1 MALRSNI
8 VLTVA
13 ILAICSGCSQYSTSR
28 PSVAFHNLT
37 AKYNAYV
44 IARDQMI
51 LAEKTL
57 EDNHKYD
64 YNVLMPILQPM
75 DSVEA
80 RSVSTLLDDVI
91 KKASLVPSRHQ
102 NSKWVDNALVLLGKA
117 RLYQGQFTE
126 AIETFRYVNA
136 QSSDD
141 NDQHH
146 GLIWLMRAYTETK
159 DYNNAL
165 AVAEYLRSQ
174 PLNKTNTR
182 DFYLV
187 KAYLHQ
193 QKNEYRLAVGILEE
207 TFGLMPRNEAKAR
220 AHFAAAQM
228 YDLLGN
234 TQKSAEE
241 FVEVSA
247 NRPSY
252 DMDFFARMSA
262 VQNQALSD
270 ARVSTESGFKKL
282 LNDRKNSDLRD
293 RLYYTMGM
301 IENRKKNYNKAID
314 YFKTSI
320 QNTTTNTTQVP
331 YTYLEMARVYYDKLQ
346 NFEQAKAYYDSSLA
360 LLPKTSPDFQ
370 KVTDR
375 KVILDE
381 FVKHLTV
388 VRTEDSLQRLS
399 QLSPTAL
406 DKYLD
411 GLIEKQIDDEK
422 KQLAEAQ
429 KLVDAARANIVNAG
443 LDGPTED
450 RFVLYDLSAM
460 AQGKT
465 EFKQRWGNRPLEDNW
480 RRGNKSASTLTANDP
495 NIVAIAPTPK
505 TPEKTSNTLEK
516 GSPQWQVR
524 KSELAR
530 NIPTKMP
537 EILASN
543 AKVEEA
549 LYKLGKIYKLN
560 LEENTNAV
568 KAFEELLGRFPGSK
582 HKAEA
587 YYFLYLANE
596 KPATKESWKARLLRE
611 VPSSSFARLIMS
623 ENTQPQTGG
632 NMESQALQEYEKLF
646 GYYQSNNY
654 TEALAQLE
662 TAQFTYASSRIADKF
677 ALLKIFLV
685 GKIQGKEAYIKSLND
700 FVRDFAASPM
710 LPRVREM
717 LDAQQTKTN

>member
-1 MALRSNI
+1 MNLRSNI
-8 VLTVA
+8 LLTVA
-13 ILAICSGCSQYSTSR
+13 ILVIFAGCSQYSTSR
-28 PSVAFHNLT
+28 PAVAFHNLT

-44 IARDQMI
+44 IAREQMS
-51 LAEKTL
+51 LAEQKL
-57 EDNHKYD
+57 EADHKYD
-64 YNVLMPILQPM
+64 YNLLMPILQPM

-80 RSVSTLLDDVI
+80 RSVTVLLDDVI
-91 KKASLVPSRHQ
+91 KKASLIPSRHQ

-117 RLYQGQFTE
+117 RMYKGQFTE
-126 AIETFRYVNA
+126 AIETFRYVNS
-136 QSSDD
+136 QSADE
-141 NDQHH
+141 NDQHS

-174 PLNKTNTR
+174 PLNKANTR

-193 QKNEYRLAVGILEE
+193 QKGEYRLAVGILDE
-207 TFGLMPRNEAKAR
+207 TFDLMPRNEAKAR

-270 ARVSTESGFKKL
+270 ANVSTESGFKKL
-282 LNDRKNSDLRD
+282 LNDRKNNDLRD
-293 RLYYTMGM
+293 RLYYTMGK
-301 IENRKKNYNKAID
+301 IETQKKSYTKAIHF
-314 YFKTSI
+314 FKESI
-320 QNTTTNTTQVP
+320 KNTTTNTTQVP
-331 YTYLEMARVYYDKLQ
+331 YTYLEMARVNYDKLK
-346 NFEQAKAYYDSSLA
+346 NYEQAKAYYDSSLA

-375 KVILDE
+375 KLILDE
-381 FVKHLTV
+381 FVKHVNV

-411 GLIEKQIDDEK
+411 GLIEKQIEDEK
-422 KQLAEAQ
+422 KQIAQAQ
-429 KLVDAARANIVNAG
+429 KLVDAARSNTINAG
-443 LDGPTED
+443 LDSPD
-450 RFVLYDLSAM
+450 RFVLYDLSAV

-465 EFKQRWGNRPLEDNW
+465 DFKQRWGSRTLEDNW
-480 RRGNKSASTLTANDP
+480 RRGNKSSSTLTANDP
-495 NIVAIAPTPK
+495 NIVAVAPATKPLTQTNTTIEK
-505 TPEKTSNTLEK
+505 GTPEWAARK
-516 GSPQWQVR
+516 G
-524 KSELAR
+524 ELAK
-530 NIPTKMP
+530 NIPIKMP

-543 AKVEEA
+543 AKIEEA
-549 LYKLGKIYKLN
+549 LFKLGKIYKLN
-560 LEENTNAV
+560 LEENSNSIKT
-568 KAFEELLGRFPGSK
+568 FEEMLGRFPGSK
-582 HKAEA
+582 NKAEA

-596 KPATKESWKARLLRE
+596 NPDIKEKWKTRLLRE
-611 VPSSSFARLIMS
+611 ASGSSFARLIMT
-623 ENTQPQTGG
+623 NTTQPQMGG
-632 NMESQALQEYEKLF
+632 NMESLALQEYEKLL
-646 GYYQSNNY
+646 GHYQGNNY

-662 TAQFTYASSRIADKF
+662 TAQFTYANSRIADKF
-677 ALLKIFLV
+677 ALLKIFIV
-685 GKIQGKEAYIKSLND
+685 GKIQGKDAYLKALND
-700 FVRDFAASPM
+700 FVKDFSSSSL

-717 LDAQQTKTN
+717 LDAQQVTAKNN